1 MRPDHDLDND
11 KHWSVND
18 MRQLWR
24 RASLAAVAATALI
37 GLAACGGGSEAGGGS
52 GQTTLRVI
60 VNITPNLTEAYW
72 TGLFAKYEAAHPD
85 VKVKL
90 ELTGTISASAK
101 LTQDLA
107 AGDPP
112 DIAQQITPTK
122 ENVSLLADLT
132 DQAWVKD
139 TPLSEQYAID
149 GKRYVVGV
157 GEQIQSLVFYNKA
170 AFTKAGLDPA
180 NIKTIA
186 DFTAAMAKLKAAGY
200 TPLQTAGQWVPGA
213 QFSMM
218 ADAGVLTKDPDW
230 VVKRTGKQTT
240 FKDSGY
246 LDYFKDYKSWIDAG
260 YLDKSAL
267 GLTYAD
273 GQTAFLNGKSA
284 MYMMGSY
291 FVPAAD
297 QAKKSDQIGVFTMPT
312 DGAYPSGQF
321 GNIASPYVVV
331 NQSKHK
337 SQATEFVKWLV
348 TDPTAVESQLAADGN
363 LRKGFTYKTSSL
375 GTGVQ
380 KILDA
385 APTVLVK
392 SGTHQPIEGFSGELN
407 TRVQSLFTGATPDQV
422 ADGLDKW
429 WNSQS

>member
-1 MRPDHDLDND
+1 
-11 KHWSVND
+11 

-24 RASLAAVAATALI
+24 RASIAAVAATALI
-37 GLAACGGGSEAGGGS
+37 GLAACGGGESGSS
-52 GQTTLRVI
+52 GQPGPTTLRVI

-72 TGLFAKYEAAHPD
+72 TELFGKYEQAHPD

-122 ENVSLLADLT
+122 DNVSLLADLT

-170 AFTKAGLDPA
+170 AFAKAGLDPA
-180 NIKTIA
+180 TIKTMEQ
-186 DFTAAMAKLKAAGY
+186 FGAAMAKLKAAGF

-218 ADAGVLTKDPDW
+218 ADAGVLTADPDW
-230 VVKRTGKQTT
+230 TVKRNDKQAT

-246 LDYFKDYKSWIDAG
+246 LPYLKAYKSWIDAG

-284 MYMMGSY
+284 MYIMGSY
-291 FVPAAD
+291 FVPAVD

-331 NQSKHK
+331 NNSKHK
-337 SQATEFVKWLV
+337 TQAIEFVKWLV
-348 TDPTAVESQLAADGN
+348 TDPAAVESQLASDGN

-380 KILDA
+380 KILDG
-385 APTVLVK
+385 APSVLVK

-407 TRVQSLFTGATPDQV
+407 TRIQSLFTGASPEQV